1 MKAVVHR
8 ILENNLDE
16 LKGLSIEGEIPL
28 TEEFLNDLIGLYLAD
43 NTQANTNSQQ
53 ASSSFK
59 EGIDFS
65 QILNSLDTKEL
76 KIELK
81 EKIAIIKI
89 NAKKF

>member
-16 LKGLSIEGEIPL
+16 LKGLSIEGEIPV
-28 TEEFLNDLIGLYLAD
+28 TEEFLNELIRLYLAD
-43 NTQANTNSQQ
+43 NTQNESTIQQ
-53 ASSSFK
+53 PSSSYK
-59 EGIDFS
+59 EGIDIH

-81 EKIAIIKI
+81 EKSLIVKV